1 MDLIFPQCFFTFLDF
16 LLCFFFN
23 FIALRIPLF
32 NLFQANVSFLY
43 PLKTLV
49 NSIFLRFQ
57 GVWKWNIGEKRVKVL
72 FMIFSLNFT
81 VTILFV
87 SWNLASVETL
97 NQGCCTKLLLCG
109 VLQKFTKAPVAKL
122 FSVKLQT
129 VVTQYSRVLWMEL
142 WEIARNE

>member
-1 MDLIFPQCFFTFLDF
+1 MFLYLPRFLIM
-16 LLCFFFN
+16 FFFN

-87 SWNLASVETL
+87 SWNLASAETL
-97 NQGCCTKLLLCG
+97 IQGCCAKVLLCG

-122 FSVKLQT
+122 FSVKLKT

-142 WEIARNE
+142 WEIVRNE